1 MALTFPSDTNN
12 PYVDTTS
19 GLKYIYNNAVGAWES
34 AIQAPVI
41 VTTNAPNIDLNGFL
55 WYDQQSS
62 AVFIRLNENWIPLVP
77 PQVEDPDTG
86 EIVNFTLVKISPEPP
101 SPATHGELWWDSSL
115 GRLFIYYLDD
125 GSIAQWLE
133 ASPNI
138 DGINGGIAYSGPNP
152 PTGAVEG
159 ELWFNTSTSEM
170 YVYFN
175 TEWIPIK
182 SVIDGVETLRAEA
195 PLYIFPED
203 DAAKN
208 PKIGIVDATSAVKG
222 SVRFATQDEVDA
234 GINGANA
241 GSVVLSPLSLSQI
254 LNDTPSTYIAD
265 ATTERKGIVELSTE
279 AEAVEGNST
288 TTVVTPA
295 GLKQALDDSGDAVPS
310 GMIMMFATGAIPSG
324 YLVCDGG
331 SYLIADYADLYAV
344 IGTTYETENVTSG
357 FFQVPDMI
365 GNAVDGFL
373 GVYCIKT

>member
-254 LNDTPSTYIAD
+254 LNDTPSAYIAD

>member
-1 MALTFPSDTNN
+1 MALTFPADTNN

-41 VTTNAPNIDLNGFL
+41 VTTDAPNIDLNGFL

-125 GSIAQWLE
+125 DSVAQWLE

-175 TEWIPIK
+175 AEWVPIK

-295 GLKQALDDSGDAVPS
+295 GLKQALDNSGDAVPS
-310 GMIMMFATGAIPSG
+310 GMIMMFATGTIPSG

-331 SYLIADYADLYAV
+331 SYLIDNYADLYAV